1 MTDANAPS
9 RSDVL
14 QGTLEMLTLK
24 ALTLQ
29 PMHGW
34 GISIRLR
41 QISGDVF
48 DVNQGSL
55 YPALQRMLRRGWIR
69 AYYADSENNR
79 QARYYEITRD
89 GLAQLEAQMAEWDR
103 SSRAVNRVLRFAT
116 QGAVTWPGTTRSAPR
131 SSPSRDAR
139 ARSDRWRTRM
149 RFHLEMETRWLMRE
163 KGLPE
168 DEATWAAKRA
178 FGGVE
183 VHKDEVRD
191 ERGTSWLEDIA
202 QDARFATA
210 HAATPPR
217 VHHRRVADARA
228 RHRRHHG
235 ALRRREGGAAHA
247 API

>member
-1 MTDANAPS
+1 MTDAQTPS
-9 RSDVL
+9 RSEVL

-79 QARYYEITRD
+79 KARFYEITRE
-89 GLAQLEAQMAEWDR
+89 GQRQLEAQVAEWEH

-116 QGAVTWPGTTRSAPR
+116 Q
-131 SSPSRDAR
+131 
-139 ARSDRWRTRM
+139 
-149 RFHLEMETRWLMRE
+149 
-163 KGLPE
+163 
-168 DEATWAAKRA
+168 EA
-178 FGGVE
+178 
-183 VHKDEVRD
+183 
-191 ERGTSWLEDIA
+191 
-202 QDARFATA
+202 
-210 HAATPPR
+210 
-217 VHHRRVADARA
+217 
-228 RHRRHHG
+228 
-235 ALRRREGGAAHA
+235 
-247 API
+247 